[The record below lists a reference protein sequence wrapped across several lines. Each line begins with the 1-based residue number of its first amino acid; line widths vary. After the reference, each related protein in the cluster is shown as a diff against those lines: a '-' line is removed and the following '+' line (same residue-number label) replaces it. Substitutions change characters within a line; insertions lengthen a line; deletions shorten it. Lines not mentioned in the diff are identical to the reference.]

1 MDCNTLFFTRIL
13 LNKISGLEVFSTP
26 PNSSCRAHCHTS
38 TSEAICGSAG
48 YGTDKTE
55 AGRVP
60 LSVKFSGS
68 LVNVVELNFVLKE
81 PETMQFGMVA
91 DHDDDAG
98 AQEEIANIC
107 FWPIAVSR
115 EGLQSARGRHSR

>member
-1 MDCNTLFFTRIL
+1 MDCNTLFFARIL

-26 PNSSCRAHCHTS
+26 PTPSRRAHCDTS

-98 AQEEIANIC
+98 AHERNRKYLLLADC
-107 FWPIAVSR
+107 CLS
-115 EGLQSARGRHSR
+115 